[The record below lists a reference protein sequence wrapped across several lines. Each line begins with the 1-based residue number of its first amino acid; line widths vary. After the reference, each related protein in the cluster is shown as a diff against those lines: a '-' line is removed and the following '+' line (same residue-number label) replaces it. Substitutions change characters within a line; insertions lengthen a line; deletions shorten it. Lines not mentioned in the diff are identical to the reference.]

1 MQILVEQRTRKNRM
15 DGHDGCLSPFSWF
28 IICLRARDLG
38 LRSPSLFR
46 AMGSGVPEG
55 EVPVTGL
62 LIMAASMMPAYVYVV
77 VVLLL
82 LVVILYGFLEFH
94 FIGDLFR
101 GFRGDRV
108 NLTFDPRSMIYEN
121 VVSKCRVLQGR
132 YLATLWLSSPHLQ
145 IAFLTL
151 YGRPPV
157 FTYRRQLF
165 SVSDGGTIALDWLL
179 ASDVAGGSL
188 DNGRIISKEDITP
201 IVIVVPGLTSDSSS
215 AYVKHLA
222 YKIAKRG
229 WNVVVE
235 NHRGLGGVSITSD
248 YFYNAGWTEDIREVV
263 NHLHQKYS
271 MAPIFA
277 VGTSIGANIL
287 VKYLGEEGEKTP
299 VAGAASICSPW
310 DLVVCDRFINRRLVQ
325 RFYDRALTIGLKG
338 YAQLHQPVMTR
349 LANWDGI
356 RKSRSV
362 RDFDNHATCLVGK
375 FETVDTY
382 YRRCSSVSY
391 VGNVSVPLL
400 CISALDDP
408 VCTKEAIPWDECR
421 ANKNI
426 ILATTVHG
434 GHLGYFEGITA
445 SSVWWARAVDEFLSV
460 LHSGPYMHGQK
471 MESPDLYT
479 PLDSSI
485 DKSPYINLTKDG
497 LVTAMRS
504 RTEDEDIAGEND
516 EQGDIEAEAVSGA
529 IDITASGAID
539 TPSLMS
545 LRPGQTEDENAGVRT
560 PKDASATSMKT
571 CLKQLSRQSQK
582 SLWLLA
588 YIAIV
593 SSWPLVGSALLFV
606 FRSKLK
612 GVLPHS
618 VRRG

>member
-1 MQILVEQRTRKNRM
+1 MVVEGMASAVQ
-15 DGHDGCLSPFSWF
+15 
-28 IICLRARDLG
+28 
-38 LRSPSLFR
+38 
-46 AMGSGVPEG
+46 EG

-62 LIMAASMMPAYVYVV
+62 LIMAASMIPAYVYLVA
-77 VVLLL
+77 VLLL
-82 LVVILYGFLEFH
+82 FVVILYDFLEFH
-94 FIGDLFR
+94 FLGDFFR

-108 NLTFDPRSMIYEN
+108 NLTFDSSSNIYEN

-132 YLATLWLSSPHLQ
+132 YLATPWLSSPHFQ
-145 IAFLTL
+145 IAFLSL
-151 YGRPPV
+151 YGRPPF

-165 SVSDGGTIALDWLL
+165 CVSDGGTIALDWLL

-188 DNGRIISKEDITP
+188 DGDRIISKDDSTP

-215 AYVKHLA
+215 AYVKHIT
-222 YKIAKRG
+222 YKIAKHG

-248 YFYNAGWTEDIREVV
+248 CFYNAGWTEDVREVV

-271 MAPIFA
+271 MAPLFA

-310 DLVVCDRFINRRLVQ
+310 DLVVCDRFISRKLVQ
-325 RFYDRALTIGLKG
+325 RLYDRALTIGLKG
-338 YAQLHQPVMTR
+338 YAQLHQPIMTR

-362 RDFDNHATCLVGK
+362 RDFDNHATRLVGK

-426 ILATTVHG
+426 VLATTAHG
-434 GHLGYFEGITA
+434 GHLAYFEGITA
-445 SSVWWARAVDEFLSV
+445 SSVWWVRAVDEFLSV

-471 MESPDLYT
+471 MKSPNLYS
-479 PLDSSI
+479 PLASSI
-485 DKSPYINLTKDG
+485 DKSPYINFTEDG

-504 RTEDEDIAGEND
+504 DGSEGEDEND
-516 EQGDIEAEAVSGA
+516 EAGAENEAIITTENEGHHCAPTNTALDTPLISLPSGQKEDEEDADAIIFKDGSAVS
-529 IDITASGAID
+529 
-539 TPSLMS
+539 
-545 LRPGQTEDENAGVRT
+545 V
-560 PKDASATSMKT
+560 KK
-571 CLKQLSRQSQK
+571 CFKQLSKQSRK
-582 SLWLLA
+582 SMWLLV
-588 YIAIV
+588 YIAVV

-606 FRSKLK
+606 FRNKLK
-612 GVLPHS
+612 GFFPAS
-618 VRRG
+618 VRRR

>member
-1 MQILVEQRTRKNRM
+1 MAN
-15 DGHDGCLSPFSWF
+15 P
-28 IICLRARDLG
+28 
-38 LRSPSLFR
+38 
-46 AMGSGVPEG
+46 VPEG

-77 VVLLL
+77 AVLLL
-82 LVVILYGFLEFH
+82 LVVIMYGFLEFH

-108 NLTFDPRSMIYEN
+108 NLTFDPSSMIYEN

-179 ASDVAGGSL
+179 ASDVSGGSL
-188 DNGRIISKEDITP
+188 DNGGIISKEDITP

-229 WNVVVE
+229 WNVVIE

-338 YAQLHQPVMTR
+338 YAQLY
-349 LANWDGI
+349 
-356 RKSRSV
+356 
-362 RDFDNHATCLVGK
+362 
-375 FETVDTY
+375 TVDTY

-460 LHSGPYMHGQK
+460 LHSSPYMHGQK

-504 RTEDEDIAGEND
+504 RTEDEGIAGEDD

-529 IDITASGAID
+529 IVITASEEHCARTNTALD
-539 TPSLMS
+539 TPPLMS
-545 LRPGQTEDENAGVRT
+545 LHPGLPEAENAGAPT
-560 PKDASATSMKT
+560 SKDASATSMKT

-612 GVLPHS
+612 GVFPRS